1 LREIDRFA
9 IMRRKLSK
17 FDVAALLFGKLDC
30 LSEYRRLQATGR
42 TGFNAPP
49 GSDFAEVDKHAYLA
63 DVSVMTETTSES
75 KLHPAVQEFVL
86 RWGDL
91 GGQWGVNRSV
101 AQIQALL
108 ILSERP
114 LNAEE
119 IAERL
124 GMARS
129 NVSNSL
135 KELLIWKLIHR
146 APVLGDRRDFYAAE
160 TDMWQMANKVAQ
172 GRKEREIDPMLA
184 AIDAAMAQVNDKGGA
199 LHPVVRQRLADMHG
213 FIHTVESW
221 YRQMLGVPPAQI
233 MRLIKLGAKVVG
245 LLRFVGG
252 KGDRNAPDNG

>member
-1 LREIDRFA
+1 
-9 IMRRKLSK
+9 
-17 FDVAALLFGKLDC
+17 
-30 LSEYRRLQATGR
+30 
-42 TGFNAPP
+42 
-49 GSDFAEVDKHAYLA
+49 
-63 DVSVMTETTSES
+63 MTEITNES

-119 IAERL
+119 IAEKL

-135 KELLIWKLIHR
+135 KELLVWKLIHR
-146 APVLGDRRDFYAAE
+146 VPMLGDRRDFFAAE
-160 TDMWQMANKVAQ
+160 TDMWQMASKVAQ

-184 AIDAAMAQVNDKGGA
+184 AIDAAMNRVDEGGA
-199 LHPVVRQRLADMHG
+199 LHPLVRQRLGEMHG

-221 YRQMLGVPPAQI
+221 YRQMIEVPPAQV

-245 LLRFVGG
+245 LLKFVGG
-252 KGDRNAPDNG
+252 KGEKKGKGGTGGKGGKGEEHD

>member
-1 LREIDRFA
+1 MTDI
-9 IMRRKLSK
+9 
-17 FDVAALLFGKLDC
+17 
-30 LSEYRRLQATGR
+30 
-42 TGFNAPP
+42 
-49 GSDFAEVDKHAYLA
+49 
-63 DVSVMTETTSES
+63 SVMTEITNES

-108 ILSERP
+108 ILSETA

-119 IAERL
+119 IAEKL

-129 NVSNSL
+129 NVSNSV
-135 KELLIWKLIHR
+135 KELLAWKLIR
-146 APVLGDRRDFYAAE
+146 RVPVLGDRRDYYEAE

-184 AIDAAMAQVNDKGGA
+184 AIDAAMEQADKQP
-199 LHPVVRQRLADMHG
+199 LHPTVARRLEDMHG
-213 FIHTVESW
+213 FIHTVEGW
-221 YRQMLGVPPAQI
+221 YRQMLNVPPHQI

-245 LLRFVGG
+245 LLKFVGG
-252 KGDRNAPDNG
+252 KGEKPED